1 MPSSW
6 PAMLNLGAVVCLGGG
21 VLIFPLWRR
30 LLGKWIDKRQALL
43 LSNTMVYLTP
53 DESFSTN
60 AQVPAANPIA
70 GTENYSIGE
79 KKRTRTAQH
88 SRKKR
93 PVKQSE
99 REVFGLHMV
108 CPNSSNVFFLN
119 RIIMPCLFWQFTLHV
134 WVTRCLF
141 QSFIIS
147 KLKYLYIV
155 YICTDVCREDHV
167 YAYACTAIKHPW
179 VHFFRKETPKK
190 SLPFFILRCL
200 PGSKNRGYPPGI
212 RCRSLVN
219 SDARKKAGWKHHG
232 TWTVLKVLI
241 LWPYMLY
248 NYIYMYIISNEI

>member
-30 LLGKWIDKRQALL
+30 LLGKWVDKRQALL

-70 GTENYSIGE
+70 GTENYSIGGK

-108 CPNSSNVFFLN
+108 CPNSPNVFLLN

-147 KLKYLYIV
+147 KLKYVYIV
-155 YICTDVCREDHV
+155 YIYTDVCREDHV
-167 YAYACTAIKHPW
+167 YACKYSDQASMSASHA
-179 VHFFRKETPKK
+179 KK
-190 SLPFFILRCL
+190 LQRNLFHSLSWDVCRGPNIGDIHQASGVSLPGF
-200 PGSKNRGYPPGI
+200 
-212 RCRSLVN
+212 
-219 SDARKKAGWKHHG
+219 SDARQSWRC
-232 TWTVLKVLI
+232 LYYDLN
-241 LWPYMLY
+241 MLY
-248 NYIYMYIISNEI
+248 IYSL

>member
-1 MPSSW
+1 MASHVKRRSCSLLRGWSIDISALKKTPGKVNWQTPGSFAFKYNGVSHARWIVFYQCTGTRCESHSW
-6 PAMLNLGAVVCLGGG
+6 YRKLFDWG
-21 VLIFPLWRR
+21 
-30 LLGKWIDKRQALL
+30 
-43 LSNTMVYLTP
+43 
-53 DESFSTN
+53 
-60 AQVPAANPIA
+60 
-70 GTENYSIGE
+70 

-155 YICTDVCREDHV
+155 YICADVCREDHV

-248 NYIYMYIISNEI
+248 NYIYIISNEI